1 MKKQTMITIIV
12 IAIIAIIAI
21 VGVVIVKNNNNTTNG
36 GTSVKI
42 ESGKDMKSMLK
53 SIYSENK
60 DVLPE
65 LETEEIDVSNSD
77 LVTSYTGIQST
88 GNVESL
94 VVLEPLMSSQAYSAV
109 ALKVK
114 SNANIET
121 VKEKI
126 EKDTKNISD
135 NIKEASSELKENIKN
150 EISIISS
157 IPTDKKLFETKKE
170 RKHRMFIKVLK
181 VLVVITL
188 LFLWLWAS
196 IAFIAVLFA
205 ILDGVKIY

>member
-21 VGVVIVKNNNNTTNG
+21 VGVVIVKNNNNTTKG

-53 SIYSENK
+53 SIYSKNK

-121 VKEKI
+121 VKEEILNNVDMRKWI
-126 EKDTKNISD
+126 CVSAEKLYVTNYNNIIFFVMSD
-135 NIKEASSELKENIKN
+135 EDWATATYNSFKEYVGN
-150 EISIISS
+150 EIGKELQKSGEEDIEL
-157 IPTDKKLFETKKE
+157 PEERPHNKK
-170 RKHRMFIKVLK
+170 
-181 VLVVITL
+181 
-188 LFLWLWAS
+188 
-196 IAFIAVLFA
+196 
-205 ILDGVKIY
+205 

>member
-21 VGVVIVKNNNNTTNG
+21 VGIVIVKNNNNTTNG

-53 SIYSENK
+53 SIYSKNK

-121 VKEKI
+121 VKEEILNNVDMRKWICVSAEKLYVTNYNNIIFFVMSDEDWATATYNSFKEYVGNKI
-126 EKDTKNISD
+126 G
-135 NIKEASSELKENIKN
+135 KELQKSGEEDIELPE
-150 EISIISS
+150 
-157 IPTDKKLFETKKE
+157 E
-170 RKHRMFIKVLK
+170 RP
-181 VLVVITL
+181 
-188 LFLWLWAS
+188 AQ
-196 IAFIAVLFA
+196 
-205 ILDGVKIY
+205 

>member
-42 ESGKDMKSMLK
+42 ESEKDMKSMLK
-53 SIYSENK
+53 SIYSKNK

-121 VKEKI
+121 VKEEILNNVDMRKWI
-126 EKDTKNISD
+126 CVSAEKLYVTNYKNIIFFVMSD
-135 NIKEASSELKENIKN
+135 EDWATATYNSFKEYVGN
-150 EISIISS
+150 EIG
-157 IPTDKKLFETKKE
+157 KE
-170 RKHRMFIKVLK
+170 LQKSGEEDIELPEERP
-181 VLVVITL
+181 
-188 LFLWLWAS
+188 AQ
-196 IAFIAVLFA
+196 
-205 ILDGVKIY
+205 

>member
-53 SIYSENK
+53 SIYSKNK

-77 LVTSYTGIQST
+77 LVTSYTGIQNT
-88 GNVESL
+88 GNIESL
-94 VVLEPLMSSQAYSAV
+94 VALEPLMSSQAYSAV

-121 VKEKI
+121 VKEEILNNVDMRKWICVSAEKLYVTNYNNIIFFVMSDEDWATTTYNSFKEYVGNKI
-126 EKDTKNISD
+126 G
-135 NIKEASSELKENIKN
+135 KELQKSGEEDIELPE
-150 EISIISS
+150 
-157 IPTDKKLFETKKE
+157 E
-170 RKHRMFIKVLK
+170 RP
-181 VLVVITL
+181 
-188 LFLWLWAS
+188 AQ
-196 IAFIAVLFA
+196 
-205 ILDGVKIY
+205 

>member
-1 MKKQTMITIIV
+1 MKKQSMITIIV

-121 VKEKI
+121 VKEEILNNVDMRKWI
-126 EKDTKNISD
+126 CVSAEKLYVTNYNNIIFFVMSD
-135 NIKEASSELKENIKN
+135 EDWATATYNSFKEYVGN
-150 EISIISS
+150 EIG
-157 IPTDKKLFETKKE
+157 KE
-170 RKHRMFIKVLK
+170 LQKSGEEDIELPEERP
-181 VLVVITL
+181 
-188 LFLWLWAS
+188 AQ
-196 IAFIAVLFA
+196 
-205 ILDGVKIY
+205 

>member
-53 SIYSENK
+53 SIYSKNK
-60 DVLPE
+60 NVLPE

-121 VKEKI
+121 VKEEILNNVDMRKWI
-126 EKDTKNISD
+126 CVSAEKLYITNYNNIIFFVMSD
-135 NIKEASSELKENIKN
+135 EDWATATYNSFKEYVGN
-150 EISIISS
+150 EIG
-157 IPTDKKLFETKKE
+157 KE
-170 RKHRMFIKVLK
+170 LQKSGEEDIELPEERP
-181 VLVVITL
+181 
-188 LFLWLWAS
+188 AQ
-196 IAFIAVLFA
+196 
-205 ILDGVKIY
+205 

>member
-1 MKKQTMITIIV
+1 MKKQTLITIIV

-121 VKEKI
+121 VKEEILNNVDMRKWI
-126 EKDTKNISD
+126 CVSAEKLYVTNYNNIIFFVMSD
-135 NIKEASSELKENIKN
+135 EDWATATYNSFKEYVGN
-150 EISIISS
+150 EIG
-157 IPTDKKLFETKKE
+157 KE
-170 RKHRMFIKVLK
+170 LQKSGEEDIELPEERP
-181 VLVVITL
+181 
-188 LFLWLWAS
+188 AQ
-196 IAFIAVLFA
+196 
-205 ILDGVKIY
+205 

>member
-42 ESGKDMKSMLK
+42 ESEKDMKSMLK
-53 SIYSENK
+53 SIYSKNK

-121 VKEKI
+121 VKEEILNNVDMRKWI
-126 EKDTKNISD
+126 CVSAEKLYVTNYNNIIFFVMSD
-135 NIKEASSELKENIKN
+135 EDWATATYNSFKEYVGN
-150 EISIISS
+150 EIG
-157 IPTDKKLFETKKE
+157 KE
-170 RKHRMFIKVLK
+170 LQKSGEEDIELPEERP
-181 VLVVITL
+181 
-188 LFLWLWAS
+188 AQ
-196 IAFIAVLFA
+196 
-205 ILDGVKIY
+205 

>member
-121 VKEKI
+121 VKEEILNNVDMRKWI
-126 EKDTKNISD
+126 CVSAEKLYVTNYNNIIFFVKSD
-135 NIKEASSELKENIKN
+135 EDWATATYNSFKEYVGN
-150 EISIISS
+150 EIG
-157 IPTDKKLFETKKE
+157 KE
-170 RKHRMFIKVLK
+170 LQKSGEEDIELPEERP
-181 VLVVITL
+181 
-188 LFLWLWAS
+188 AQ
-196 IAFIAVLFA
+196 
-205 ILDGVKIY
+205 

>member
-121 VKEKI
+121 VKEEILNNVDMRKWI
-126 EKDTKNISD
+126 CVSAEKLYVTNYNNIIFFVMSD
-135 NIKEASSELKENIKN
+135 EDWATVTYNSFKEYVGN
-150 EISIISS
+150 EIG
-157 IPTDKKLFETKKE
+157 KE
-170 RKHRMFIKVLK
+170 LQKSGEEDIELPEERP
-181 VLVVITL
+181 
-188 LFLWLWAS
+188 AQ
-196 IAFIAVLFA
+196 
-205 ILDGVKIY
+205 

>member
-21 VGVVIVKNNNNTTNG
+21 VGVVIVKNNNNTTNV

-53 SIYSENK
+53 SIYSKNK
-60 DVLPE
+60 NVLPE

-121 VKEKI
+121 VKEEILNNVDMRKWI
-126 EKDTKNISD
+126 CVSAEKLYVTNYNNIIFFVMSD
-135 NIKEASSELKENIKN
+135 EDWATATYNSFKEYVGN
-150 EISIISS
+150 EIG
-157 IPTDKKLFETKKE
+157 KE
-170 RKHRMFIKVLK
+170 LQKSGEEDIELPEERP
-181 VLVVITL
+181 
-188 LFLWLWAS
+188 AQ
-196 IAFIAVLFA
+196 
-205 ILDGVKIY
+205 

>member
-1 MKKQTMITIIV
+1 MKKQKMITIIV

-60 DVLPE
+60 DVLPK

-121 VKEKI
+121 VKEEILNNVDMRKWI
-126 EKDTKNISD
+126 CVSAEKLYVTNYNNIIFFVMSD
-135 NIKEASSELKENIKN
+135 EDWATATYNSFKEYVGN
-150 EISIISS
+150 EIG
-157 IPTDKKLFETKKE
+157 KE
-170 RKHRMFIKVLK
+170 LQKSGEEDIELPEERP
-181 VLVVITL
+181 
-188 LFLWLWAS
+188 AQ
-196 IAFIAVLFA
+196 
-205 ILDGVKIY
+205 

>member
-53 SIYSENK
+53 SIYSKNK

-121 VKEKI
+121 VKEEILNNVDMRKWICVSAEKLYVTNYNNIIFFVMSDEDWATATYNSFKDYVGNKI
-126 EKDTKNISD
+126 G
-135 NIKEASSELKENIKN
+135 KELQKSGEEDIELPE
-150 EISIISS
+150 
-157 IPTDKKLFETKKE
+157 E
-170 RKHRMFIKVLK
+170 RP
-181 VLVVITL
+181 
-188 LFLWLWAS
+188 AQ
-196 IAFIAVLFA
+196 
-205 ILDGVKIY
+205 

>member
-53 SIYSENK
+53 SIYSKNK
-60 DVLPE
+60 NVLPE

-121 VKEKI
+121 VKEEILNNVDMRKWI
-126 EKDTKNISD
+126 CVSAEKLYITNYNNIIFFVMSD
-135 NIKEASSELKENIKN
+135 EAWATATYNSFKEYVGN
-150 EISIISS
+150 EIG
-157 IPTDKKLFETKKE
+157 KE
-170 RKHRMFIKVLK
+170 LQKSGEEDIELPEERP
-181 VLVVITL
+181 
-188 LFLWLWAS
+188 AQ
-196 IAFIAVLFA
+196 
-205 ILDGVKIY
+205 

>member
-121 VKEKI
+121 VKEEILNNVDMRKWI
-126 EKDTKNISD
+126 CVSAEKLYVTNYNNIIFFVMSD
-135 NIKEASSELKENIKN
+135 EDWATATYNSFKEYVGN
-150 EISIISS
+150 EIG
-157 IPTDKKLFETKKE
+157 KE
-170 RKHRMFIKVLK
+170 LQKSGEEDIEFPEERP
-181 VLVVITL
+181 
-188 LFLWLWAS
+188 AQ
-196 IAFIAVLFA
+196 
-205 ILDGVKIY
+205 

>member
-21 VGVVIVKNNNNTTNG
+21 VGGIIVKNNNNTTIG

-42 ESGKDMKSMLK
+42 ESKKDMKSMLK
-53 SIYSENK
+53 SIYSKNK

-121 VKEKI
+121 VKEEILNNVDMRKWI
-126 EKDTKNISD
+126 CVSAEKLYVTNYNNIIFFVMSD
-135 NIKEASSELKENIKN
+135 EDWATTTYNSFKEYVGN
-150 EISIISS
+150 EIG
-157 IPTDKKLFETKKE
+157 KE
-170 RKHRMFIKVLK
+170 LQKSGEEDIELPEERP
-181 VLVVITL
+181 
-188 LFLWLWAS
+188 AQ
-196 IAFIAVLFA
+196 
-205 ILDGVKIY
+205 

>member
-121 VKEKI
+121 VKEEILNNVDMRKWI
-126 EKDTKNISD
+126 CVSAEKLYVTNYNNIIFFVMSD
-135 NIKEASSELKENIKN
+135 EDWATATYNSFKEYVGN
-150 EISIISS
+150 EIG
-157 IPTDKKLFETKKE
+157 KE
-170 RKHRMFIKVLK
+170 LQKSGEEDIEL
-181 VLVVITL
+181 
-188 LFLWLWAS
+188 S
-196 IAFIAVLFA
+196 E
-205 ILDGVKIY
+205 

>member
-53 SIYSENK
+53 SIYSKNK
-60 DVLPE
+60 NVLPE

-109 ALKVK
+109 AVKVK
-114 SNANIET
+114 DGT
-121 VKEKI
+121 DVEK
-126 EKDTKNISD
+126 TKQEILD
-135 NIKEASSELKENIKN
+135 NINMSKWICVSAEKLYMTNNGNVIFFVMSDEDWAKTTYTEFKKYVNNEVGKELEKTGEDGGELLPEMI
-150 EISIISS
+150 
-157 IPTDKKLFETKKE
+157 
-170 RKHRMFIKVLK
+170 VQ
-181 VLVVITL
+181 
-188 LFLWLWAS
+188 
-196 IAFIAVLFA
+196 
-205 ILDGVKIY
+205 

>member
-42 ESGKDMKSMLK
+42 ELGKDMKSMLK

-121 VKEKI
+121 VKEEILNNVDMRKWI
-126 EKDTKNISD
+126 CVSAEKLYVTNYNNIIFFVMSD
-135 NIKEASSELKENIKN
+135 EDWATATYNSFKEYVGN
-150 EISIISS
+150 EIG
-157 IPTDKKLFETKKE
+157 KE
-170 RKHRMFIKVLK
+170 LQKSGEEDIELPEERP
-181 VLVVITL
+181 
-188 LFLWLWAS
+188 AQ
-196 IAFIAVLFA
+196 
-205 ILDGVKIY
+205 

>member
-53 SIYSENK
+53 SIYSKNK
-60 DVLPE
+60 NVLPE

-94 VVLEPLMSSQAYSAV
+94 VVLEPLMSSQAYYAV

-121 VKEKI
+121 VKEEILNNVDMRKWI
-126 EKDTKNISD
+126 CVSAEKLYVTNYNNIIFFVMSD
-135 NIKEASSELKENIKN
+135 EDWATATYNSFKEYVGN
-150 EISIISS
+150 EIG
-157 IPTDKKLFETKKE
+157 KE
-170 RKHRMFIKVLK
+170 LQKSGEEDIELPEERP
-181 VLVVITL
+181 
-188 LFLWLWAS
+188 AQ
-196 IAFIAVLFA
+196 
-205 ILDGVKIY
+205 

>member
-42 ESGKDMKSMLK
+42 ESEKDMKSMLK
-53 SIYSENK
+53 SIYSKNK

-121 VKEKI
+121 VKEEILNNVDMRKWI
-126 EKDTKNISD
+126 CVSAEKLYVTNYNNIIFFVMSD
-135 NIKEASSELKENIKN
+135 EDWATATYNSFKEYVGN
-150 EISIISS
+150 EIG
-157 IPTDKKLFETKKE
+157 KE
-170 RKHRMFIKVLK
+170 LQKSGEEDIELPEER
-181 VLVVITL
+181 T
-188 LFLWLWAS
+188 AQ
-196 IAFIAVLFA
+196 
-205 ILDGVKIY
+205 

>member
-21 VGVVIVKNNNNTTNG
+21 VGGIIVKNNNNTTIG

-42 ESGKDMKSMLK
+42 ESKKDMKSMLK
-53 SIYSENK
+53 SIYSKNK

-77 LVTSYTGIQST
+77 LVTSYTGIQNT
-88 GNVESL
+88 GNIESL
-94 VVLEPLMSSQAYSAV
+94 VALEPLMSSQAYSAV

-121 VKEKI
+121 VKEEILNNVDMRKWI
-126 EKDTKNISD
+126 CVSAEKLYVTNYNNIIFFVMSD
-135 NIKEASSELKENIKN
+135 EDWATTTYNSFKEYVGN
-150 EISIISS
+150 EIG
-157 IPTDKKLFETKKE
+157 KE
-170 RKHRMFIKVLK
+170 LQKSGEEDIELPEERP
-181 VLVVITL
+181 
-188 LFLWLWAS
+188 AQ
-196 IAFIAVLFA
+196 
-205 ILDGVKIY
+205 

>member
-42 ESGKDMKSMLK
+42 ESEKDMKNMLK
-53 SIYSENK
+53 SIYSKNK

-121 VKEKI
+121 VKEEILNNVDMRKWICVSAEKLYVTNYNNIIFFVMSDEDWATATYNSFKEYVGNKI
-126 EKDTKNISD
+126 G
-135 NIKEASSELKENIKN
+135 KELQKSGEEDIGLPE
-150 EISIISS
+150 
-157 IPTDKKLFETKKE
+157 E
-170 RKHRMFIKVLK
+170 RP
-181 VLVVITL
+181 
-188 LFLWLWAS
+188 AQ
-196 IAFIAVLFA
+196 
-205 ILDGVKIY
+205 

>member
-21 VGVVIVKNNNNTTNG
+21 IGVVIVKNNNNTTNG

-42 ESGKDMKSMLK
+42 ESEKDMKSMLK
-53 SIYSENK
+53 SIYSKNK
-60 DVLPE
+60 DVLPK

-121 VKEKI
+121 VKEEILNNVDMRKWI
-126 EKDTKNISD
+126 CVSAEKLYITNYNNIIFFVMSD
-135 NIKEASSELKENIKN
+135 EDWATATYNSFKEYVGN
-150 EISIISS
+150 EIG
-157 IPTDKKLFETKKE
+157 KE
-170 RKHRMFIKVLK
+170 LQKSGEEDIELPEERP
-181 VLVVITL
+181 
-188 LFLWLWAS
+188 AQ
-196 IAFIAVLFA
+196 
-205 ILDGVKIY
+205 

>member
-21 VGVVIVKNNNNTTNG
+21 VGVVIVKKNNNTTNG

-121 VKEKI
+121 VKEEILNNVDMRKWI
-126 EKDTKNISD
+126 CVSAEKLYVTNYNNIIFFVMSD
-135 NIKEASSELKENIKN
+135 EDWATATYNSFKEYVGN
-150 EISIISS
+150 EIG
-157 IPTDKKLFETKKE
+157 KE
-170 RKHRMFIKVLK
+170 LQKSGEEDIELPEERP
-181 VLVVITL
+181 
-188 LFLWLWAS
+188 AQ
-196 IAFIAVLFA
+196 
-205 ILDGVKIY
+205 

>member
-53 SIYSENK
+53 SIYSRNK

-121 VKEKI
+121 VKEEILNNVDMRKWI
-126 EKDTKNISD
+126 CVSAEKLYVTNYNNIIFFVMSD
-135 NIKEASSELKENIKN
+135 EDWATATYNSFKEYVGN
-150 EISIISS
+150 EIG
-157 IPTDKKLFETKKE
+157 KE
-170 RKHRMFIKVLK
+170 LQKSGEEDIELPEERP
-181 VLVVITL
+181 
-188 LFLWLWAS
+188 AQ
-196 IAFIAVLFA
+196 
-205 ILDGVKIY
+205 

>member
-21 VGVVIVKNNNNTTNG
+21 VGVVIVKNNNNTTKG

-121 VKEKI
+121 VKEEILNNVDMRKWI
-126 EKDTKNISD
+126 CVSAEKLYVTNYNNIIFFVMSD
-135 NIKEASSELKENIKN
+135 EDWATATYNSFKEYVGN
-150 EISIISS
+150 EIG
-157 IPTDKKLFETKKE
+157 KE
-170 RKHRMFIKVLK
+170 LQKSGEEDIELPEERP
-181 VLVVITL
+181 
-188 LFLWLWAS
+188 AQ
-196 IAFIAVLFA
+196 
-205 ILDGVKIY
+205 

>member
-53 SIYSENK
+53 SIYSKNK

-114 SNANIET
+114 SNSNIET
-121 VKEKI
+121 VKEEILNNVDMRKWICVSAEKLYVTNYNNIIFFVMSDEDWATATYNSFKEYVGNKI
-126 EKDTKNISD
+126 G
-135 NIKEASSELKENIKN
+135 KELQKSGEEDIELPE
-150 EISIISS
+150 
-157 IPTDKKLFETKKE
+157 E
-170 RKHRMFIKVLK
+170 RP
-181 VLVVITL
+181 
-188 LFLWLWAS
+188 AQ
-196 IAFIAVLFA
+196 
-205 ILDGVKIY
+205 

>member
-42 ESGKDMKSMLK
+42 ESEKDMKSMLK
-53 SIYSENK
+53 SIYSKNK

-65 LETEEIDVSNSD
+65 LEIEEIDVSNSD

-121 VKEKI
+121 VKEEILNNVDMRKWI
-126 EKDTKNISD
+126 CVSAEKLYVTNYNNIIFFVMSD
-135 NIKEASSELKENIKN
+135 EDWATATYNSFKEYVGN
-150 EISIISS
+150 EIG
-157 IPTDKKLFETKKE
+157 KE
-170 RKHRMFIKVLK
+170 LQKSGEEDIELPEERP
-181 VLVVITL
+181 
-188 LFLWLWAS
+188 AQ
-196 IAFIAVLFA
+196 
-205 ILDGVKIY
+205 

>member
-21 VGVVIVKNNNNTTNG
+21 VGVIIVKNNNNTTNG

-42 ESGKDMKSMLK
+42 ESENDMKSMLK
-53 SIYSENK
+53 SIYSKNK

-121 VKEKI
+121 VKEEILNNVDMGKWI
-126 EKDTKNISD
+126 CVSAEKLYVTNYNNIIFFVMSD
-135 NIKEASSELKENIKN
+135 EDWATATYNSFKEYVGN
-150 EISIISS
+150 EIG
-157 IPTDKKLFETKKE
+157 KE
-170 RKHRMFIKVLK
+170 LQKSGEEDIELPEERP
-181 VLVVITL
+181 
-188 LFLWLWAS
+188 AQ
-196 IAFIAVLFA
+196 
-205 ILDGVKIY
+205 

>member
-1 MKKQTMITIIV
+1 MITIIV

-121 VKEKI
+121 VKEEILNNVDMRKWI
-126 EKDTKNISD
+126 CVSAEKLYVTNYNNIIFFVMSD
-135 NIKEASSELKENIKN
+135 EDWATATYNSFKEYVGN
-150 EISIISS
+150 EIG
-157 IPTDKKLFETKKE
+157 KE
-170 RKHRMFIKVLK
+170 LQKSGEEDIELPEERP
-181 VLVVITL
+181 
-188 LFLWLWAS
+188 AQ
-196 IAFIAVLFA
+196 
-205 ILDGVKIY
+205 

>member
-42 ESGKDMKSMLK
+42 ESEKDMKSMIK
-53 SIYSENK
+53 SIYSKNK

-121 VKEKI
+121 VKEEI
-126 EKDTKNISD
+126 LNNVDMRRWICVSAEKLYVTNYNNIIFFVMSD
-135 NIKEASSELKENIKN
+135 EDWATATYNSFKEYVGN
-150 EISIISS
+150 EIG
-157 IPTDKKLFETKKE
+157 KE
-170 RKHRMFIKVLK
+170 LQKSGEEDIELPEERP
-181 VLVVITL
+181 
-188 LFLWLWAS
+188 AQ
-196 IAFIAVLFA
+196 
-205 ILDGVKIY
+205 

>member
-36 GTSVKI
+36 DTSVKI
-42 ESGKDMKSMLK
+42 KSEKDMKSMLK
-53 SIYSENK
+53 SIYSKNK

-65 LETEEIDVSNSD
+65 LETEEIDVSNAD

-121 VKEKI
+121 VKEEILNNVDMRKWI
-126 EKDTKNISD
+126 CVSAEKLYVTNYNNIIFFVMSD
-135 NIKEASSELKENIKN
+135 EDWATATYNSFKEYVGN
-150 EISIISS
+150 EIG
-157 IPTDKKLFETKKE
+157 KE
-170 RKHRMFIKVLK
+170 LQKSGEEDIELPEERP
-181 VLVVITL
+181 
-188 LFLWLWAS
+188 AQ
-196 IAFIAVLFA
+196 
-205 ILDGVKIY
+205 